1 VNSSLNLLIVEKT
14 FNKPSLCIVMLVAE
28 KRRRKKPREKLKNYE
43 NKATCLFI
51 HVWCRIIRMTLPSGH
66 HYRIHSYTL
75 PRLLSPFI
83 LIFRLKIEIKV
94 DSAFHAIWLVAQ
106 LRISFWY
113 SRLDKNK
120 MASCSFQLQKEKYL
134 H

>member
-1 VNSSLNLLIVEKT
+1 MWTVNSLNINLPIVEKT

-66 HYRIHSYTL
+66 HCRIHSDTL
-75 PRLLSPFI
+75 LGLLSSSI
-83 LIFRLKIEIKV
+83 LIFRLKIEIQM
-94 DSAFHAIWLVAQ
+94 DSIHVMLFAEK
-106 LRISFWY
+106 R
-113 SRLDKNK
+113 RRKTPGKNLK
-120 MASCSFQLQKEKYL
+120 NYEIKATCLFV
-134 H
+134 HV